1 MDLNRYGRFL
11 SVPGV
16 PRLFGSML
24 VGRLPAGMLG
34 LAIILRITESGG
46 SYALAGL
53 VTAAYTVGM
62 GLAAP
67 VVSRL
72 VDRCGQ
78 TVVLVPSAIAMLTC
92 SLVLALLPASAPAWL
107 LMVTGALV
115 GAAMPPLASASRTMW
130 PGVVRDPHLLESAYA
145 ADATFQELV
154 FIIGPLVVVLVSG
167 PFGASAGIIAAGV
180 LGSTGALGFATAQ
193 ASRRWRP
200 AVHDG
205 RREHPLRSPGI
216 RVLSLAMFALIAG
229 FAATDVAIIAAA
241 RAVAGNGA
249 TGVLL
254 AVWSGGSMIGGF
266 VYGARSWR
274 GTPAKRVVLMLSMA
288 AVLTAILTPVHHLV
302 VIGAVMVVAG
312 ANCAPALSGIYS
324 TAQSVALPGVVTES
338 YAWLSVGT
346 LLGAAVGAATAGALI
361 TAHGAGIGFA
371 FAGLCV
377 MLAAL
382 VVGAG
387 RHTLVQPL
395 LTTLEPIAVAQ
406 VGS

>member
-1 MDLNRYGRFL
+1 
-11 SVPGV
+11 
-16 PRLFGSML
+16 
-24 VGRLPAGMLG
+24 
-34 LAIILRITESGG
+34 
-46 SYALAGL
+46 
-53 VTAAYTVGM
+53 M

-92 SLVLALLPASAPAWL
+92 SLFVALLPASAPAWL
-107 LMVTGALV
+107 LMLSGALV
-115 GAAMPPLASASRTMW
+115 GAMMPPLASASRMMW
-130 PGVVRDPHLLESAYA
+130 PGVVRDPQLLESAYA

-167 PFGASAGIIAAGV
+167 PFGAAAGIIAAGV
-180 LGSTGALGFATAQ
+180 LGSAGALGFATAQ

-200 AVHDG
+200 AVHEG

-216 RVLSLAMFALIAG
+216 RVLTLAMFALIAG

-249 TGVLL
+249 TGILL

-266 VYGARSWR
+266 VYGSRSWR
-274 GTPAKRVVLMLSMA
+274 GTAAKRVVLMLSMA
-288 AVLTAILTPVHHLV
+288 AALTAILTPVHNLI

-324 TAQSVALPGVVTES
+324 AAQSVALPGVVTES

-346 LLGAAVGAATAGALI
+346 LLGAAVGSATAGALI
-361 TAHGAGIGFA
+361 TSRGAGVGFA
-371 FAGLCV
+371 FAGICV

-382 VVGAG
+382 VVGVG
-387 RHTLVQPL
+387 RHTLVRPL
-395 LTTLEPIAVAQ
+395 LTTREPVAVAQ